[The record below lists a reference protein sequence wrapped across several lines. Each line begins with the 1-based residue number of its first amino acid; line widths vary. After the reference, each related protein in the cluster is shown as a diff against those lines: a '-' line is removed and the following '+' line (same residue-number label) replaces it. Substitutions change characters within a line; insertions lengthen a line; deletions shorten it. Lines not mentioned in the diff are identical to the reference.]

1 MSGGGSGAAPAAESG
16 GAGDSIRRLHDRLES
31 MLPRVEALAADRA
44 RVEETNRAQHEL
56 LGALYAH
63 LLQAE
68 ASRDRW
74 KAAYTELHPG
84 TNPKLAEL
92 QERDV
97 VDSQACE
104 TLPDSNNSQLQETS
118 EDTSEMELEQNTMQI
133 FVKINFSYFRKKRK
147 IHCLK
152 TVSLELTGS
161 HTIFDVKDKIQD
173 KEGIPARKQR
183 LIFGSKLLVGSCT
196 LKDYNIVEESTLILE
211 TLVNTIMKF
220 EVCREDSIYNVK
232 AKIFD
237 ETCISPGRQC
247 LIFAGKAL
255 EDGCTLADYN
265 MYNGSILY
273 LVVRFPKCQGGRM
286 HVMVRTL
293 TDKIMATEV
302 EGEDSIYSVKVKVF
316 NETGVPPG
324 RQHLIFAGN
333 VMEDS
338 RTLADYN
345 VHNEATIYL
354 VFRLI
359 RIFVR
364 TVTGKKIFEHAFM
377 QSQTIDDIKAWIYYQ
392 VGILPEQQ
400 QLSDQG
406 GAPWARRSVIRAP
419 LFCGSVHL
427 VISEMQRSCY

>member
-211 TLVNTIMKF
+211 F
-220 EVCREDSIYNVK
+220 PPE
-232 AKIFD
+232 
-237 ETCISPGRQC
+237 
-247 LIFAGKAL
+247 
-255 EDGCTLADYN
+255 GCMSLS
-265 MYNGSILY
+265 G
-273 LVVRFPKCQGGRM
+273 
-286 HVMVRTL
+286 HWL
-293 TDKIMATEV
+293 T
-302 EGEDSIYSVKVKVF
+302 
-316 NETGVPPG
+316 
-324 RQHLIFAGN
+324 
-333 VMEDS
+333 
-338 RTLADYN
+338 
-345 VHNEATIYL
+345 
-354 VFRLI
+354 
-359 RIFVR
+359 
-364 TVTGKKIFEHAFM
+364 
-377 QSQTIDDIKAWIYYQ
+377 QS
-392 VGILPEQQ
+392 
-400 QLSDQG
+400 
-406 GAPWARRSVIRAP
+406 
-419 LFCGSVHL
+419 
-427 VISEMQRSCY
+427 